1 MNSLPPNVIALISA
15 YSKPMTRPNWR
26 KHNQCQLWREH
37 HWCDLWDQIIDS
49 PVFETYYYKKVKRMW
64 SFKGNV
70 IFEGKGNFQ
79 GYFGSL
85 HPNFK

>member
-1 MNSLPPNVIALISA
+1 MNSLPPNVMALISA

-26 KHNQCQLWREH
+26 KHNQCQLWDE
-37 HWCDLWDQIIDS
+37 IIDC
-49 PVFETYYYKKVKRMW
+49 PVFESYYYKQVKRMW

-70 IFEGKGNFQ
+70 IFEGKGRFQ
-79 GYFGSL
+79 GYFGSR